1 MKKKVES
8 FNEHINRLFRD
19 RNISLKPGESVY
31 SKVNGAFTRN
41 ITFQVSEDCNMNCS
55 YCYQNHKTHNK
66 MSFDTAKQLIDQV
79 LTDDERTK
87 DYYSSK
93 NSPGVCL
100 EFIGGE
106 PLLEIKLIDQ
116 IVDYFINKCIELRH
130 HWATRYMIS
139 FATNG
144 LLYFNEDVQRF
155 IQKNRRHL
163 SLSVSID
170 GNKVLHDACRVDL
183 HGNGT
188 YDRAIAAVRHYK
200 SHWKNFMGSKVTLSP
215 DNVQYTSDAIISMIE
230 EGYDSINFNVV
241 NEEGWTIEHAK
252 IYYRELKKL
261 ADYLLEHDTLDK
273 ITINALNVRY
283 GHPLDPNDNS
293 PWCGG
298 SGAML
303 SMDYKGDLFPCIRYM
318 ESSLSGNKPQLD
330 IGNISDGI
338 AKTDEAIERLNILS
352 QTTRRSMSD
361 DKCFNC
367 PIAFGCATC
376 TAYCYEMYGL
386 PIKRTTF
393 TCDMMKARAL
403 GLSYI
408 WNSYYRKK
416 GLDDRYSLDIPDE
429 WALEIINIDELNMLK
444 ELAKGVY

>member
-1 MKKKVES
+1 
-8 FNEHINRLFRD
+8 
-19 RNISLKPGESVY
+19 
-31 SKVNGAFTRN
+31 
-41 ITFQVSEDCNMNCS
+41 
-55 YCYQNHKTHNK
+55 
-66 MSFDTAKQLIDQV
+66 MSFDTARQLIDQI

-93 NSPGVCL
+93 NSPGVCI

-116 IVDYFINKCIELRH
+116 IVDYFISKCIELRH

-144 LLYFNEDVQRF
+144 LLYFEEDVQHF

-170 GNKVLHDACRVDL
+170 GNKELHDACRVDL
-183 HGNGT
+183 NGNGT

-200 SHWKNFMGSKVTLSP
+200 SHWGNFMGSKVTISP

-230 EGYDSINFNVV
+230 EGYDGINFNVV
-241 NEEGWTIEHAK
+241 NEEGWTVDHAK

-261 ADYLLEHDTLDK
+261 SDYLLEHDTLDD
-273 ITINALNVRY
+273 ITINALSERY
-283 GHPLDPNDNS
+283 GHPIDVNDNTT
-293 PWCGG
+293 WCGG

-303 SMDYKGDLFPCIRYM
+303 SIDYKGDLFPCIRYM
-318 ESSLSGNKPQLD
+318 ESSLNGNKASFD
-330 IGNISDGI
+330 IGNINDGI
-338 AKTDEAIERLNILS
+338 AKTAETADRLNLLS

-403 GLSYI
+403 GLSYL

-416 GLDDRYSLDIPDE
+416 CIDVRYALDIPDE
-429 WALEIINIDELNMLK
+429 WALEIIDIDELNILK
-444 ELAKGVY
+444 ELAKEV